1 MTKSISLKV
10 FTVQA
15 ETINTKAQNILW
27 SFIDDS
33 NLAEDSEKAP
43 VLHFLIKREKIMSFS
58 FGHMRWTYKYLKT
71 NKNVKCKV

>member
-1 MTKSISLKV
+1 MTKMTYEKSISLKV
-10 FTVQA
+10 FIVQA

-43 VLHFLIKREKIMSFS
+43 VLHFLIKRKKLCRLALAICVE
-58 FGHMRWTYKYLKT
+58 HT
-71 NKNVKCKV
+71 NTKD